1 MVFLFN
7 RDTFKNS
14 ISKAFLHLA
23 AWSEHYVQPLYVV
36 LGELI
41 RRSGSLAFERETER
55 AYLAQ
60 CNTSAF
66 QQEIYERVEY
76 ITEEALH
83 QSFGSHGAFE

>member
-36 LGELI
+36 LGEHI
-41 RRSGSLAFERETER
+41 RRIGSLTFDRDAER
-55 AYLAQ
+55 AKLVERYA
-60 CNTSAF
+60 SALH
-66 QQEIYERVEY
+66 QEIYERVEY